1 MSIPAGWYPD
11 PSGAPG
17 TRWWDGGQCT
27 AHASPVAGY
36 AAVPSAPAKIDVP
49 TSTVWVWL
57 AIAASVLPFFTIF
70 LMDWPGF
77 IDAIAATAATGADS
91 SYLVTWQLNSLLIS
105 FVSWGAIAL
114 FILFSWFDWREL
126 GRRGIVRP
134 FHWAWAFFGLLSFG
148 VAVYMIGRAV
158 VLGAR
163 TVRGSWAP
171 LWVWIAATAACYIAA
186 FAWVFW
192 FFGALFSALGPSMTY
207 N

>member
-17 TRWWDGGQCT
+17 TRWWDGGQWT

-105 FVSWGAIAL
+105 FVSWGHSPLHPLQLARLA
-114 FILFSWFDWREL
+114 RVGQARNRPPVPL
-126 GRRGIVRP
+126 GL
-134 FHWAWAFFGLLSFG
+134 GLLRPAELRCRRVHDRARSRAGCAHGTG
-148 VAVYMIGRAV
+148 VMGAV
-158 VLGAR
+158 VGLDRRDGR
-163 TVRGSWAP
+163 LLHRGVRVG
-171 LWVWIAATAACYIAA
+171 LLVL
-186 FAWVFW
+186 
-192 FFGALFSALGPSMTY
+192 GALFSALGPSMTY